1 MSKLKLF
8 TLSLLMAFSLFAV
21 PLSPE
26 EKGYTI
32 NFENVELKQV
42 LNFISKIGNLNLIYK
57 ESEVAFNVTFVSDKE
72 TSLANVKSALV
83 QILRIHNLSLIEEGN
98 NLIIH
103 KNPAIKQI
111 PTVISSENPLKGEMP
126 AIITRVFKIHR
137 GNPTNIA
144 ALLTPLLSA
153 QSMLEV
159 SLDTRQIIVTDV
171 PSSIA
176 TVEQLLKSLD
186 MPETPYD
193 IDSYVAVHI
202 KALELQIFA
211 QKIMKPLTE
220 STTLEIVAQ
229 PDTNTVYIIST
240 PFLIDKTLTL
250 LEELDNNKSMVDM
263 GSHTYVKGKKVPVQ
277 KKEKITNS
285 NVLIYP
291 LKHKSREMIVSTL
304 DKIIQESKDQG
315 LDPQSLK
322 YMIEHAAYVG
332 STHSLVFVGKPEN
345 LSLMSGLL
353 ENIDTSNTFLGSQ
366 NASFFLFDP
375 KGMNSIELVKVIK
388 EISDNLKDSDYPNQ
402 ALLHVLANA
411 KPIPDLNS
419 ILFVVPPDT
428 RPELVTLLNTI
439 LSSYDVD
446 ISKTGISHFY
456 LYNIKN
462 ASEELL
468 RDSLETLQKYL
479 KNNDYPNKNL
489 IKTISS
495 LRWIKASHSLF
506 FVGTTKSL
514 QELSE
519 ILPSLDV
526 KTAYSQE
533 VLTQAPP
540 ATEFI
545 VFTPKNTD
553 ACQLKHVVLET
564 AKELRISKLSDPSF
578 MACLESVKVL
588 GSAEQLL
595 FTGIPEALTRLTIL
609 LDKLDLQSHGDKGNE
624 PSLFLYEPKALDFA
638 KLQPMLVG
646 IIADARDFQNT
657 GYSALAKTIDSMR
670 QVPDSKSI
678 QFMGTST
685 AIKELQA
692 ILAKVDREE
701 NAKGALGSN
710 ILVYKVK
717 DMSPNALM
725 TQIKSIAREVKKQN
739 NKNQSLFKAIESV
752 RYVKNSHSLVFVG
765 APSALATINKMLNG
779 FDTGTFDSKQTSQK
793 QATTAKRHVEG
804 YQIYIPQYIPGPE
817 LIQMITSF
825 ESHLVSSGMM
835 NAALSEVID
844 HLSYVQKTHTVIVS
858 GEKSAVE
865 EVIALFKQF
874 DTLETLEATG
884 GNASDTVDTISE
896 QGFLLY
902 KIQNSEGNEIV
913 SAMKQIS
920 TNLRTQD
927 NGSTRNKDLIHSISS
942 IQWIEAT
949 NSLIASGP
957 PNILT
962 KLDQLLK
969 SIDRPLAQVFIE
981 VLVIDTSLSDE
992 LTFGLSWQNKG
1003 TFDKNIGYSL
1013 GNLAP
1018 QSDSPAIPF
1027 ANNLNGI
1034 DNATSPTGLAVPP
1047 LAGGYMG
1054 IIGDLIF
1061 HNGKSYT
1068 SIGSLLNAL
1077 KTKGDTTVVLSQKIV
1092 TQDNQNA
1099 KIFSGSNVP
1108 FTGSLVTTSGLSQ
1121 TTNAN
1126 LEYRNIGVTLSITPN
1141 ISDDGMITLDIDE
1154 EISEESGNGTETD
1167 LSSGTSVDAR
1177 NINGIRTAKTNMST
1191 RIRVP
1196 DRHFLILSGTM
1207 RNSTVRSVSGIPCL
1221 GGLPLIGAAF
1231 NKTEKS
1237 FDNRNVIMFV
1247 KPYII
1252 RSPKEHANIT
1262 ANQEKIYST
1271 DNQCNVEDFED
1282 GLELVRSANDDGNY
1296 DDDDEFF
1303 NFEED
1308 ADKF

>member
-8 TLSLLMAFSLFAV
+8 TLSLLMAFSLFSA
-21 PLSPE
+21 PASAT

-42 LNFISKIGNLNLIYK
+42 LNFISKIGNLNLIYN

-72 TSLANVKSALV
+72 TSLDNVKSALV

-144 ALLTPLLSA
+144 ALLTPLLSTG
-153 QSMLEV
+153 SMIEV
-159 SLDTRQIIVTDV
+159 SLDTRQIIITDV

-193 IDSYVAVHI
+193 IDSYSAVHI
-202 KALELQIFA
+202 KALELQVFA

-220 STTLEIVAQ
+220 NTTLEIVAQ

-240 PFLIDKTLTL
+240 PFLIDKTLSL
-250 LEELDNNKSMVDM
+250 LEELDNNTSMAEM
-263 GSHTYVKGKKVPVQ
+263 GSHHYVKGKLVPV
-277 KKEKITNS
+277 KKEKISNS

-291 LKHKSREMIVSTL
+291 LKHKSREMILSTL

-315 LDPQSLK
+315 LDAKSLK
-322 YMIEHAAYVG
+322 YMIEHAAYVR

-345 LSLMSGLL
+345 LALMEGLL
-353 ENIDTSNTFLGSQ
+353 QNIDTSNTFLGSQ

-388 EISDNLKDSDYPNQ
+388 EISENLKESAYPNQ
-402 ALLHVLANA
+402 VLLHVLANA

-468 RDSLETLQKYL
+468 RDSLETLKKYL

-526 KTAYSQE
+526 TTSNSQE

-553 ACQLKHVVLET
+553 ACQLKQVVLET
-564 AKELRISKLSDPSF
+564 AKELKISKLSDPSF

-595 FTGIPEALTRLTIL
+595 FTGVPEALTRLNVL
-609 LDKLDLQSHGDKGNE
+609 LEKLDLQSHGDKGNE
-624 PSLFLYEPKALDFA
+624 PSLFLYEPRALDFT
-638 KLQPMLVG
+638 KLQPMLEG
-646 IIADARDFQNT
+646 IVSDARDFQST
-657 GYSALAKTIDSMR
+657 GYSALAKTVDSMR
-670 QVPDSKSI
+670 QVPNSKSI

-685 AIKELQA
+685 AIKELQT
-692 ILAKVDREE
+692 ILAKIDREE
-701 NAKGALGSN
+701 NATGALGAN

-717 DMSPNALM
+717 AMSPNALM
-725 TQIKSIAREVKKQN
+725 TQIKSIAREIKKQN
-739 NKNQSLFKAIESV
+739 SKNRPLFKAIESV
-752 RYVKNSHSLVFVG
+752 RYVKNSNSLVFVG

-779 FDTGTFDSKQTSQK
+779 FDTGDFDDKDSSQK
-793 QATTAKRHVEG
+793 QGPTAKRHVEG

-817 LIQMITSF
+817 LIQMIKSF
-825 ESHLVSSGMM
+825 EGHLVSSGMM

-884 GNASDTVDTISE
+884 GAATDSVDTISE

-902 KIQNSEGNEIV
+902 KIQNSEGDEIV

-920 TNLRTQD
+920 SNLKTQE
-927 NGSTRNKDLIHSISS
+927 GGAVRNKDLIHSISS
-942 IQWIEAT
+942 IQWIQAT
-949 NSLIASGP
+949 NSLIATGP
-957 PNILT
+957 PNILN

-1003 TFDKNIGYSL
+1003 TFNNNIGYSL
-1013 GNLAP
+1013 GNLQP

-1034 DNATSPTGLAVPP
+1034 DNNISPTGAAVPP
-1047 LAGGYMG
+1047 LGGGYMG

-1061 HNGKSYT
+1061 HNGKSYS

-1141 ISDDGMITLDIDE
+1141 IANDGMITLQIDQE
-1154 EISEESGNGTETD
+1154 LSEESGDGTGTGLD
-1167 LSSGTSVDAR
+1167 SSTSVDAR

-1207 RNSTVRSVSGIPCL
+1207 RNSTVRNVSGIPCL

-1252 RSPKEHANIT
+1252 RSSKEHVEIT
-1262 ANQEKIYST
+1262 DNQEKIYSS
-1271 DNQCNVEDFED
+1271 DDQCNVEDFED
-1282 GLELVRSANDDGNY
+1282 GLELVRSADDDGDY
-1296 DDDDEFF
+1296 DDGEFF
-1303 NFEED
+1303 DYEED
-1308 ADKF
+1308 AGEF